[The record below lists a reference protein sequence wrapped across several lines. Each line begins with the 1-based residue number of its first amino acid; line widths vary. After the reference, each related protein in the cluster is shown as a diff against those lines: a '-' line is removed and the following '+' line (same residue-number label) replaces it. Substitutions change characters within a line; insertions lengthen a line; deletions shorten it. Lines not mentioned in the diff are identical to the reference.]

1 MKAIVLHELGG
12 PGQLRLEDVPEP
24 TPAAGEVVVA
34 LAAAALNRRDLF
46 ITHGQY
52 PGIVLPC
59 VLGSDGAGT
68 VTAKGE
74 GVLDAP
80 ADEVVILPSLGWGDD
95 PRAPLTSF
103 SILGVPKN
111 GTFAEQIAVPAE
123 NVFARPAHLTTEEA
137 AALPLGGVTAYRALA
152 VKGGVTAG
160 ERVLV
165 TGAGGGVATLC
176 VQFAAALGAEVW
188 VTSGSSEKVDKAKE
202 LGAAGGLVTTAE
214 DYPARLKGLSGSF
227 DLVIDSIGGRWF
239 RDFVRMTRQ
248 GGRIVSFGATAG
260 PVPEL
265 VMPTLFL
272 RHIDVLTTAMGNHDD
287 FRGMLDLVTRKEI
300 RPLVAARFPLAETV
314 EALELMDA
322 GTAMGKIVVGIP
334 D

>member
-1 MKAIVLHELGG
+1 MKAIVLRELGG
-12 PGQLRLEDVPEP
+12 PRQLHLEDLPEP
-24 TPAAGEVVVA
+24 EPADGEVVVQ

-59 VLGSDGAGT
+59 VLGSDGTGT
-68 VTAKGE
+68 VIGKAD
-74 GVLDAP
+74 GVGDVP
-80 ADEVVILPSLGWGDD
+80 AGDVVILPSLGWGDD
-95 PRAPLTSF
+95 PRAPVTTF
-103 SILGVPKN
+103 TILGVPKN
-111 GTFAEQIAVPAE
+111 GTFAEQIAVPAA
-123 NVFARPAHLTTEEA
+123 NVFAKPAHLGTEEA
-137 AALPLGGVTAYRALA
+137 AALPLGGVTAYRALVTKGA
-152 VKGGVTAG
+152 VRAG

-165 TGAGGGVATLC
+165 TGVGGGVATMC

-188 VTSGSSEKVDKAKE
+188 VTSGSAEKVERAKE
-202 LGAAGGLVTTAE
+202 LGAAGGLATSAE
-214 DYPARLKGLSGSF
+214 DYGAQLKGLSGSF
-227 DLVIDSIGGRWF
+227 DLVIDSIGGKWF
-239 RDFVRMTRQ
+239 RDAVRMTRQ

-287 FRGMLDLVTRKEI
+287 FRGLLDLVTAQRI

-322 GTAMGKIVVGIP
+322 GTAMGKIVIGIP